1 MFKTIVLA
9 TDGSEGAE
17 RAAQVAVDLA
27 RQNGAKLVLAH
38 IDERMV
44 AKGDMPPVLPNE
56 EKIKDE
62 VKAKAGA
69 LAADGIDA
77 SVEFQSVVLGG
88 PGPAIVEIADRA
100 GADLIVTGTRGHSN
114 LAGLFLGSVT
124 HRLLHIS
131 KRPVLAVPNPD

>member
-38 IDERMV
+38 IDERIA

-56 EKIKDE
+56 DKVQSET
-62 VKAKAGA
+62 KAKAEA
-69 LAADGIDA
+69 LSADG
-77 SVEFQSVVLGG
+77 VETSFEMGTVVLGG
-88 PGPAIVEIADRA
+88 PGPAIVEIADRV
-100 GADLIVTGTRGHSN
+100 GADLIVTGTRGHSS
-114 LAGLFLGSVT
+114 LAGLLLGSAA